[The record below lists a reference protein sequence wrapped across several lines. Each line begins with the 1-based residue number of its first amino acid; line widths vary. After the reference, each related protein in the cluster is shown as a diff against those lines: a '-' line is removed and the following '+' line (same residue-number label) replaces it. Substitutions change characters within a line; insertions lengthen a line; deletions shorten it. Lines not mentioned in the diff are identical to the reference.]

1 MCLKFDL
8 KYALQDQDVINLEY
22 CHQLEQ
28 PAQIVALQQLAVFPP
43 SLNWK
48 NRSRDKI
55 SSFRRRSEGRLQIFV
70 LVNLKFPLQGIV
82 KAPSLQFFLGARGGG
97 EGLLNSFLRN

>member
-28 PAQIVALQQLAVFPP
+28 PAQFVALQQLALFRP

-97 EGLLNSFLRN
+97 EGLLSSSLRN